1 MVVRAR
7 RGKYCAAICFTFRAR
22 YHAENDD
29 HPRMNRAQAS
39 RPIPEPGKY
48 TADSLE
54 SKNAQREDDMI
65 YRIGRAL
72 QIAGMVILPVGMVG
86 NILDEHKVRVQDS
99 LMVAAVG
106 VAVFVV
112 GWLLQQA
119 GRPR

>member
-1 MVVRAR
+1 MSFA
-7 RGKYCAAICFTFRAR
+7 FRAC

-29 HPRMNRAQAS
+29 RPRMNRAQAS
-39 RPIPEPGKY
+39 EPVPEPRKY